1 MTPSE
6 SVPVPSSRRGFPDTR
21 SPAGMTSIGRLT
33 GALYLLLA
41 IIGGASYFLVSE
53 TLIVHGDAA
62 TTMENIVSH
71 EPLFRAG
78 VAAWLVTALIDVA
91 LAYLFYWIFAPA
103 TPKLALVS
111 LVFRLAYV
119 AVHAAALTRLFDIIT
134 LIDQGAATANPD
146 QILFLAEA
154 HLNGFMVSLLFFG
167 VHLILLAAMIART
180 DYMPRLIAILPL
192 LAGIAYVADT
202 FALALLPSTSA
213 MSGYIDLAVTVMAS
227 LGEIGFLLWLLFAG
241 LSAATPNQGPD
252 S

>member
-1 MTPSE
+1 MTLSE
-6 SVPVPSSRRGFPDTR
+6 SVPVPSSRREFPDTR
-21 SPAGMTSIGRLT
+21 PPAGMKSIGRLT

-41 IIGGASYFLVSE
+41 IIGGGAYFLVSE

-62 TTMENIVSH
+62 ATTQNIISH

-78 VAAWLVTALIDVA
+78 VAAWLITVLIDVV

-111 LVFRLAYV
+111 MVFRLAYV
-119 AVHAAALTRLFDIIT
+119 AVHAAALTRLFDIVT

-180 DYMPRLIAILPL
+180 GYMPRLIAILPV
-192 LAGIAYVADT
+192 LAGLAYLADT

-213 MSGYIDLAVTVMAS
+213 MSGYIDLAVTMMAS
-227 LGEIGFLLWLLFAG
+227 LGEVGFLLWLLFAG
-241 LSAATPNQGPD
+241 LKTATPNRGPD
-252 S
+252 

>member
-1 MTPSE
+1 MTLSE
-6 SVPVPSSRRGFPDTR
+6 SVPVPSSRREFPDTR
-21 SPAGMTSIGRLT
+21 PPAGMKSIGRLT

-41 IIGGASYFLVSE
+41 IIGGGAYFLVSE

-62 TTMENIVSH
+62 ATTQTIVSH

-78 VAAWLVTALIDVA
+78 VAAWLVTALIDVV

-103 TPKLALVS
+103 TPMLALVS
-111 LVFRLAYV
+111 MVFRLAYV

-146 QILFLAEA
+146 QVLFLAEA

-180 DYMPRLIAILPL
+180 GYMPRLIAILPV
-192 LAGIAYVADT
+192 LAGLAYLADT

-213 MSGYIDLAVTVMAS
+213 MSGYIDLAVTMMAS
-227 LGEIGFLLWLLFAG
+227 LGEVGFLLWLLFAG
-241 LSAATPNQGPD
+241 LKTATPNRGPD
-252 S
+252 

>member
-1 MTPSE
+1 MTLSE
-6 SVPVPSSRRGFPDTR
+6 SVPVPSSRREFPDTR
-21 SPAGMTSIGRLT
+21 PPAGMKSIGRLT

-41 IIGGASYFLVSE
+41 IIGGAAYFLVSE

-62 TTMENIVSH
+62 ATTQTIVSH

-78 VAAWLVTALIDVA
+78 VAAWLVTALIDVV

-103 TPKLALVS
+103 TPMLALVS
-111 LVFRLAYV
+111 MVFRLAYV

-146 QILFLAEA
+146 QVLFLAEA

-180 DYMPRLIAILPL
+180 GYMPRLIAILPV
-192 LAGIAYVADT
+192 LAGLAYLADT

-213 MSGYIDLAVTVMAS
+213 MSGYIDLAVTMMAS

-241 LSAATPNQGPD
+241 LKTATPNRGPD
-252 S
+252 

>member
-1 MTPSE
+1 MTLSE
-6 SVPVPSSRRGFPDTR
+6 SVPVPSSRREFPDTR
-21 SPAGMTSIGRLT
+21 PPAGMKSIGRLT

-41 IIGGASYFLVSE
+41 IIGGGAYFLVSE

-62 TTMENIVSH
+62 ATTQNIISH

-78 VAAWLVTALIDVA
+78 VAAWLITALIDVV

-111 LVFRLAYV
+111 MVFRLAYV
-119 AVHAAALTRLFDIIT
+119 AVHAAALTRLFDIVT

-180 DYMPRLIAILPL
+180 GYMPRLIAILPV
-192 LAGIAYVADT
+192 LAGLAYLADT

-213 MSGYIDLAVTVMAS
+213 MSGYIDLAVTMMAS
-227 LGEIGFLLWLLFAG
+227 LGEVGFLLWLLFAG
-241 LSAATPNQGPD
+241 LKTATPNRGPD
-252 S
+252 